1 MKKALTILIVA
12 TVLWF
17 IGATQ
22 WYVCNIQYLCSSTSP
37 AQVADT
43 SDNPSVFERVF
54 GIDNDAITVD
64 QPAGFQAQTIHFA
77 PDATD
82 FADPQEATQVAAT
95 IMSYAKDH
103 PDAVFVIAGYTADI
117 GGACADC
124 EWLSQMRAQVV
135 RDMLVSEGV
144 DENNITVRA
153 GALEDPV
160 ADNSTPEGLA
170 ANRRVEIT
178 LAQ

>member
-22 WYVCNIQYLCSSTSP
+22 WYVCNIQYLCSATP
-37 AQVADT
+37 AAQAAD
-43 SDNPSVFERVF
+43 SSEKPSVFERVF

-64 QPAGFQAQTIHFA
+64 QPAGFQAQIIHFA

-82 FADPQEATQVAAT
+82 FADSQEATEAAAA
-95 IMSYAKDH
+95 IVSYAKDH
-103 PDAVFVIAGYTADI
+103 PDATFMIAGYTADV
-117 GGACADC
+117 GGTCTDC

-144 DENNITVRA
+144 DKSRLTVRA
-153 GALEDPV
+153 GALEDPI

-178 LAQ
+178 LIQ

>member
-22 WYVCNIQYLCSSTSP
+22 WYVCNIQYLCSSTP
-37 AQVADT
+37 TAQAAAP
-43 SDNPSVFERVF
+43 SDEPSVFERVF

-64 QPAGFQAQTIHFA
+64 QPAGFQPQNIHFA
-77 PDATD
+77 PDSTD
-82 FADPQEATQVAAT
+82 FADPKEATQVAAV
-95 IMSYAKDH
+95 IMTYANKH
-103 PDAVFVIAGYTADI
+103 PEASFTIAGYTADV
-117 GGACADC
+117 GGTCTDC

-144 DENNITVRA
+144 DESKLTVRA
-153 GALEDPV
+153 GALEDPI

-170 ANRRVEIT
+170 ANRRVAIT
-178 LAQ
+178 LTQ

>member
-37 AQVADT
+37 TQATDA
-43 SDNPSVFERVF
+43 SDEPSVFERVF

-64 QPAGFQAQTIHFA
+64 QPAGFQPQSIHFA

-82 FADPQEATQVAAT
+82 FADPNEVAEVAA
-95 IMSYAKDH
+95 IILSHVKEY
-103 PDAVFVIAGYTADI
+103 PDASFMIAGYTADV
-117 GGACADC
+117 GGACSDC

-144 DENNITVRA
+144 DESKLTVRA
-153 GALEDPV
+153 RALEDPV
-160 ADNSTPEGLA
+160 ADNNTPEGLA

-178 LAQ
+178 LIQ